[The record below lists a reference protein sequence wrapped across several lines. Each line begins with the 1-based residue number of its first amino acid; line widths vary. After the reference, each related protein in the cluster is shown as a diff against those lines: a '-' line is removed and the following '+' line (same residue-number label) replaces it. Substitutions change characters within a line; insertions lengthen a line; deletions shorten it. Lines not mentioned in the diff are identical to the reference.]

1 MKLLDRSVIEEFS
14 DVSDNTAYDIAY
26 AKINGV
32 IHDALKVIK
41 QRNPYIKN
49 YKIFVAN
56 EAFSDTVCYAS
67 SLDLFIL
74 FDAVQIELNNNRKV
88 KNKFLNS
95 IKMFWREFKNN
106 FKLFGSKKKHN
117 EKQIKKTE
125 KQALVLDKYDVNMLY
140 NDLIV
145 QMLKIV
151 YNKTQIGVNKNKVIT
166 IVGEE
171 EFGIEINI
179 IPIFANKEK
188 EGTYKLYDL
197 RSKNYIVIDFKDRI
211 YNIESKNERTLE
223 GFSTQV
229 KIFNNLFWNVTKQ
242 KPNQIFIESLLYD
255 CPDELFLINDVD
267 TTFNLVN
274 YIKNSTM
281 QTKKSICDNKTP
293 LFKELLNT
301 TTYETA
307 LKFVN
312 KIDIEN

>member
-1 MKLLDRSVIEEFS
+1 MKLLDKSVIEEFC
-14 DVSDNTAYDIAY
+14 DVTDNTAYNIAY

-32 IHDALKVIK
+32 IKDALNAIK

-88 KNKFLNS
+88 KNKFFNN

-106 FKLFGSKKKHN
+106 FILFSSKKKRK

-125 KQALVLDKYDVNMLY
+125 KQALILDKYDVNMLY
-140 NDLIV
+140 DDLIV
-145 QMLKIV
+145 QMLKRV
-151 YNKTQIGVNKNKVIT
+151 FNKTYIGINRNKVIK

-179 IPIFANKEK
+179 IPVFANKDK
-188 EGTYKLYDL
+188 EDTYKLYDL
-197 RSKNYIVIDFKDRI
+197 KSKNYIVIDFKDRF

-229 KIFNNLFWNVTKQ
+229 KIFNNLFWNVIKQ

-293 LFKELLNT
+293 LFNELLNT
-301 TTYETA
+301 TPYETA